1 MKVWEGHKF
10 LHVPLIKVWRQ
21 LEKLFI
27 TQSFSKSIVHCFEQL
42 MQIRIFLPYWIK
54 SQNHFTCINNMYWI
68 CFIDWLK
75 TGLLLV
81 KHLHPGYYLQ
91 NLAGLSSMRRRR
103 LFTVVSSLL
112 SPVIHIISLIIIAVF
127 QVKYQRQEIK
137 YRYLD
142 SKFGLH
148 WRQITHYLAKSP
160 EGANKIIYQMSW
172 SVEINILILLP
183 LSGPV

>member
-1 MKVWEGHKF
+1 MITTTSWKF
-10 LHVPLIKVWRQ
+10 
-21 LEKLFI
+21 
-27 TQSFSKSIVHCFEQL
+27 S
-42 MQIRIFLPYWIK
+42 
-54 SQNHFTCINNMYWI
+54 
-68 CFIDWLK
+68 LK
-75 TGLLLV
+75 TQL
-81 KHLHPGYYLQ
+81 GYYLQ

-148 WRQITHYLAKSP
+148 
-160 EGANKIIYQMSW
+160 
-172 SVEINILILLP
+172 
-183 LSGPV
+183 